1 MSHLLKKSLME
12 NIIFCA
18 VSVAIAHT
26 HDIVASLKF
35 FQSYFEKDLA
45 KHIPE
50 GTLSGTRFYDNF
62 LKFTLALVRLFRKST
77 ACQQYTRQ

>member
-18 VSVAIAHT
+18 VSV
-26 HDIVASLKF
+26 VASLKF

-62 LKFTLALVRLFRKST
+62 LKFTLALVRLFRKSA